1 MKVRLWHLTNERL
14 LDLAYCQ
21 FLSSAFGQTYI
32 IGGYVP
38 QPHSEPHIL
47 SLQRGT
53 SNMHF
58 CGATLVSSTHG
69 VSAAHCYYNPAIVTG
84 FG

>member
-1 MKVRLWHLTNERL
+1 MIPTI
-14 LDLAYCQ
+14 
-21 FLSSAFGQTYI
+21 FGETFI

-38 QPHSEPHIL
+38 QPHTEPHIL

-53 SNMHF
+53 TNMHF

-84 FG
+84 FKFCVRKLNGKSEQNSVIDH